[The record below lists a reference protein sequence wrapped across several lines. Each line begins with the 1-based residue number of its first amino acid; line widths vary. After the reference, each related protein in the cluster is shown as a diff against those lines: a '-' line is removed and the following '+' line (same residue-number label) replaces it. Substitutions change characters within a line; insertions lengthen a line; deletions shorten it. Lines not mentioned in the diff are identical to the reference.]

1 MQTFTCQNCHEHE
14 DQDTKINW
22 KANIGD
28 RRCIKSFYTMMFS
41 SSKSYYQIICE
52 ILIWLLYIIFRRC
65 PLLNL
70 NYLVGWKLVCLTL
83 CWYPHQ
89 KYKIC
94 TYPYAIN
101 WAWFVKRRL
110 HDDEDVIFVVIGFQ
124 ILVCF
129 HHSMIDILSRLFSTM
144 CLVWWPIKVLSCCFI
159 SLEKLFHIP
168 T

>member
-1 MQTFTCQNCHEHE
+1 MY
-14 DQDTKINW
+14 DT
-22 KANIGD
+22 
-28 RRCIKSFYTMMFS
+28 
-41 SSKSYYQIICE
+41 
-52 ILIWLLYIIFRRC
+52 
-65 PLLNL
+65 LLNL
-70 NYLVGWKLVCLTL
+70 NYWVGWKLECLTL

-129 HHSMIDILSRLFSTM
+129 HHSMIDIVSRLFCTV
-144 CLVWWPIKVLSCCFI
+144 CLVWWPIKSVILLFYFLGKAISYSNVALLLSISDEFFSNKMFI
-159 SLEKLFHIP
+159 WYRVPILATHF
-168 T
+168 